1 MNEVKDKLNV
11 RIQWLV
17 ITMLLITFAA
27 CSNKKKVVV
36 KNDQGQVE
44 QEYYVDKKNPD
55 KKIGQFTGYYS
66 TGKVMEIS
74 HFKDGKLDGIRTL
87 YYESGQIMV
96 KENYKDGLYE
106 GPYTSYLEDGSL
118 ETEGIFKDNAR
129 NGLWKLYYKD
139 PKNVLKQEV
148 TFKDNIINGPSKEYY
163 PNGKL
168 MAEGNKIEVSDGF
181 DVYDG
186 IVQIYDSTGQLS
198 RTVTYEKGRQID
210 KSAN

>member
-1 MNEVKDKLNV
+1 MSYVDAIWDKNSDV
-11 RIQWLV
+11 V
-17 ITMLLITFAA
+17 
-27 CSNKKKVVV
+27 KVVERSNAG
-36 KNDQGQVE
+36 KRIFT
-44 QEYYVDKKNPD
+44 EYNAE
-55 KKIGQFTGYYS
+55 YS
-66 TGKVMEIS
+66 
-74 HFKDGKLDGIRTL
+74 
-87 YYESGQIMV
+87 
-96 KENYKDGLYE
+96 
-106 GPYTSYLEDGSL
+106 
-118 ETEGIFKDNAR
+118 
-129 NGLWKLYYKD
+129 LYYKD